1 MINRQNNF
9 DQHAKLKQHTML
21 IHCMGLNTHLCII
34 AHLELIEIS
43 KDRPNYEYS
52 RMIHSTSSIFVYN
65 THNMHTNA
73 IALHSHTLNSF
84 IFHIQSLTAH

>member
-1 MINRQNNF
+1 
-9 DQHAKLKQHTML
+9 
-21 IHCMGLNTHLCII
+21 MGLNTHLCII

-73 IALHSHTLNSF
+73 IALHSHTHLIVSF
-84 IFHIQSLTAH
+84 STSSLLQLTDKKGLGKWMQYGINT